1 MLFSFGSL
9 RYSGGMISG
18 MIHILGVGDGN
29 LLIVF
34 TSEHGTGS
42 HPVANRE
49 GAEHFIVRTL
59 GCTLKA
65 GEMDRLMAGQ
75 SPNGV
80 EARISVDQYEDY
92 FSK

>member
-1 MLFSFGSL
+1 METFGSFSRQSTVPGAIL
-9 RYSGGMISG
+9 SQTEKEPNIS
-18 MIHILGVGDGN
+18 L
-29 LLIVF
+29 
-34 TSEHGTGS
+34 S
-42 HPVANRE
+42 
-49 GAEHFIVRTL
+49 TL

-65 GEMDRLMAGQ
+65 WDMDRLMTGQ